1 MKIALLVILLAV
13 SACAPKAVIVE
24 PIAPQVTRARAS
36 VEASASSS
44 ARLEKKVAGI
54 NANTSALA
62 VEVSKAV
69 AESDRLRKIG
79 TATPQELE
87 EQWKALTGIQSRN
100 LFLEAE
106 TAEAV
111 QNAEEQRF
119 LREAANQRLAELE
132 QSATVHDKSVETLKT
147 EVVKQAGN
155 AAIGQFVKG
164 AFWTF
169 AIFAAIGLVLW
180 VAIKLKPTLL

>member
-1 MKIALLVILLAV
+1 MKPFLVILLLTV
-13 SACAPKAVIVE
+13 SACAPKAIVVE
-24 PIAPQVTRARAS
+24 PISPQVTKVRAS
-36 VEASASSS
+36 VEASGASS
-44 ARLEKKVAGI
+44 ARLEKRVDSIK
-54 NANTSALA
+54 ANTSALA

-69 AESDRLRKIG
+69 AESDRLRKVG

-132 QSATVHDKSVETLKT
+132 QSAAVHDKGVEALKT
-147 EVVKQAGN
+147 QVVKQAGN
-155 AAIGQFVKG
+155 AAIGQAVKG

-180 VAIKLKPTLL
+180 VAIKLKPSI